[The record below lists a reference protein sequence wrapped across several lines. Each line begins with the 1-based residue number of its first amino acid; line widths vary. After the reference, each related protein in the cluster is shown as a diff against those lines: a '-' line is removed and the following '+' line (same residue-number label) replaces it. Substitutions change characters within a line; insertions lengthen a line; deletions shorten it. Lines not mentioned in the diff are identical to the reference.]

1 MDRNMKLF
9 NVCSTMLMLDRVR
22 WRSLSHVDRNM
33 KLFNVCSTMLMHSA
47 FHLPGSESLG
57 VNPAL
62 VLHGFSLAILSTFMV
77 EVSNLIPRMLEKWP
91 GASCN
96 YSHSPI
102 IYPTVT
108 GKFLD

>member
-1 MDRNMKLF
+1 M
-9 NVCSTMLMLDRVR
+9 
-22 WRSLSHVDRNM
+22 DRNM
-33 KLFNVCSTMLMHSA
+33 KLFNVCSTMLMHSNAYA

-77 EVSNLIPRMLEKWP
+77 EVSKLIPRMLEEWP

-96 YSHSPI
+96 YSHSSI

-108 GKFLD
+108 GELLD